1 MFDALKNKTALY
13 VEDELDVLENIS
25 ELLQNYFRAFYKASN
40 GEMGYEIFLEQKID
54 LVLVDIELPK
64 MNGIELIHKIR
75 ESNREVEIVVIS
87 AYTKTDY
94 FLECIECKI
103 DKYIIKP
110 FTSRK
115 IKELLEKLDR
125 NFEEKTFSSKI
136 SLDDEFIFDTKLSE
150 LTFSDEVIDLTKKEK
165 ELLILFLAKKNSLIT
180 ISNMEYTIWPDQPS
194 SPTRRRALV
203 SRLRSKLKHR
213 FIETLS
219 SEGYVFRIEED

>member
-1 MFDALKNKTALY
+1 MFDALKSKTALY

-25 ELLQNYFRAFYKASN
+25 ELLQNYFREFHKASN
-40 GEMGYEIFLEQKID
+40 GEMGYEIFLEHKID
-54 LVLVDIELPK
+54 LILVDIELPK

-103 DKYIIKP
+103 NKYIIKP

-115 IKELLEKLDR
+115 IKELLEKLDK

-136 SLDDEFIFDTKLSE
+136 FLDDEFIFDTKLSE
-150 LTFSDEVIDLTKKEK
+150 LTFSDKVIDLTKKEK
-165 ELLILFLAKKNSLIT
+165 ELLILFLAKKNTLIT

-219 SEGYVFRIEED
+219 SEGYVFRIEDH